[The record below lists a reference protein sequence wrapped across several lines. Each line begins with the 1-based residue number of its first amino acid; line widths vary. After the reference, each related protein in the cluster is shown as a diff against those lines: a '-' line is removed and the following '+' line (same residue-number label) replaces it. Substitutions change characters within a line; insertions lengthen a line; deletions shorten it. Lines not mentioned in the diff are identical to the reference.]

1 MRTPLPSREPDRRL
15 GFRGLRCG
23 AIALRRIDEDNL
35 PDVRLMF
42 AGLPDS
48 AYILAEL
55 EANYRPEYDDQ
66 RRQTLFGFYTTLRE
80 ELVGACLL
88 GISSFAEAR
97 GFTGADTLVHRRGQ
111 GIAPASKPALFY
123 LGFALLGLNRIET
136 GCFVSNVASRRS
148 LEKTPGLRYEGT
160 LRKYARNAA
169 GVFED
174 EHRFAIVRS
183 DWITLYGRT
192 AIEVLPDS
200 QTPDRRIDDR

>member
-1 MRTPLPSREPDRRL
+1 MHTRPGPPSSLSGSRL
-15 GFRGLRCG
+15 AFRGLRCG
-23 AIALRRIDEDNL
+23 AVALHRIDEGNL

-48 AYILAEL
+48 AYMLAEL
-55 EANYRPEYDDQ
+55 EANYQPEYDDQ
-66 RRQTLFGFYTTLRE
+66 RRQTLFGFYTTLRG

-136 GCFVSNVASRRS
+136 GCFASNLASRRS
-148 LEKTPGLRYEGT
+148 MEKTPGLLYEGT
-160 LRKYARNAA
+160 LRKYARNAL

-183 DWITLYGRT
+183 DWIKLYGRT
-192 AIEVLPDS
+192 PIEVLPRS
-200 QTPDRRIDDR
+200 VGG

>member
-1 MRTPLPSREPDRRL
+1 MHTRPGPSPSSHAGARL
-15 GFRGLRCG
+15 DFRGLRCG
-23 AIALRRIDEDNL
+23 ALVLHRIDERNL

-48 AYILAEL
+48 AYMLAEL
-55 EANYRPEYDDQ
+55 TANYQPEYDDE
-66 RRQTLFGFYTTLRE
+66 RRQTLFGFYTTLRG
-80 ELVGACLL
+80 ELVGSCLL

-136 GCFVSNVASRRS
+136 GCFASNVASRRS
-148 LEKTPGLRYEGT
+148 MEKTPGLLYEGT
-160 LRKYARNAA
+160 LRKYARNAQ

-192 AIEVLPDS
+192 AIEVLPRS
-200 QTPDRRIDDR
+200 AGS